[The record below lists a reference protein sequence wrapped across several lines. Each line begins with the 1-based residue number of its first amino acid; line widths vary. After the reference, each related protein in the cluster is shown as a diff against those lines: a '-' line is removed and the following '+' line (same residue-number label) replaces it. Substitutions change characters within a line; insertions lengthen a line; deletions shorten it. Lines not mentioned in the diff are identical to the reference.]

1 MFGKNITFA
10 EFVYTWKKI
19 IFNFSFLR
27 SRSLPIEIGELT
39 QLREFS
45 LNHNQLRQLPYELGK
60 LFNIYK
66 LGLKGNPLH
75 QDILNLYNEPN
86 GTRKLLEYMLD
97 NLHGKKCFEIFYMIF
112 HFKKEATLSNCV
124 VKVAIELL
132 FIQISIS
139 RKKRYRITIDS
150 RWLQRL

>member
-1 MFGKNITFA
+1 MYA
-10 EFVYTWKKI
+10 WKKI
-19 IFNFSFLR
+19 ILNFSFLC

-97 NLHGKKCFEIFYMIF
+97 NLHGKKCFQIFYIIF
-112 HFKKEATLSNCV
+112 HFKKEATLTNCV

-132 FIQISIS
+132 FIRIPTS
-139 RKKRYRITIDS
+139 RKKVNDRF
-150 RWLQRL
+150 

>member
-1 MFGKNITFA
+1 MILSLCLCLEKISLLLNLFTLG
-10 EFVYTWKKI
+10 KKI
-19 IFNFSFLR
+19 IFNFSFLH

-97 NLHGKKCFEIFYMIF
+97 NLHGKKCFEIFYIIF
-112 HFKKEATLSNCV
+112 HFKKRGNIKQLCGKSCN
-124 VKVAIELL
+124 
-132 FIQISIS
+132 
-139 RKKRYRITIDS
+139 
-150 RWLQRL
+150 

>member
-1 MFGKNITFA
+1 MVQKFPICDIITLLVFGKNITFA
-10 EFVYTWKKI
+10 EFVYIRLEKKI
-19 IFNFSFLR
+19 NFSFFFR

-97 NLHGKKCFEIFYMIF
+97 NLHGKKCFEIFYIIF
-112 HFKKEATLSNCV
+112 HFKKRGNIKQPV
-124 VKVAIELL
+124 
-132 FIQISIS
+132 
-139 RKKRYRITIDS
+139 
-150 RWLQRL
+150 W

>member
-1 MFGKNITFA
+1 MSN
-10 EFVYTWKKI
+10 
-19 IFNFSFLR
+19 

-45 LNHNQLRQLPYELGK
+45 LNYNQLRQLPYELGK

-97 NLHGKKCFEIFYMIF
+97 NLHGKKTF
-112 HFKKEATLSNCV
+112 SNYY
-124 VKVAIELL
+124 VK
-132 FIQISIS
+132 FM
-139 RKKRYRITIDS
+139 
-150 RWLQRL
+150 